1 MSVQLTETAARHVH
15 KFLSTQ
21 PDTIGLRLGVQK
33 TGCSGWGYTVDLA
46 TSREPGDHAFE
57 DNGVLVLINEASL
70 DKLVGVTVDFRQTGL
85 NRQFV
90 FDNPNAAEACGCGE
104 SFTTD
109 EVVSA

>member
-1 MSVQLTETAARHVH
+1 MSVQLTESAQSHVR
-15 KFLSTQ
+15 KFLARN
-21 PDTIGLRLGVQK
+21 PDSIGLRLGVQK

-57 DNGVLVLINEASL
+57 DNGILVLIHESCL
-70 DKLVGVTVDFRQTGL
+70 DKLAGVTMDFRQSGL

-109 EVVSA
+109 QVASA